1 MGLNKT
7 NMEISDLLQKL
18 SNAVND
24 GQYTY
29 DENYAND
36 VKKRIPKIEKALGD
50 LKKYLNEL

>member
-1 MGLNKT
+1 
-7 NMEISDLLQKL
+7 MEISDLLQKL